1 MLERNRKHRVPSGV
15 KVPERPKQGMGVHT
29 EGILDGLERIGAL
42 SSLVETTLISR
53 AAHIAW
59 NGDLYKAEQILL
71 RMIFKEKRENP
82 QAMDLLARIYCQQGR
97 YEKAKDLWERAV
109 ELQPGSPVLRRSLAR
124 CIAVAKS
131 PAKEISAYRMKLLFR
146 SLACAFVVLFVSW
159 GAVTGYNGVQKWME
173 GPQTAERLAGRFH
186 YDYESQTE
194 NFREVYGDDDL
205 RGDELSGDSTDG
217 STSKTLGFT
226 RRKVVDSTNLG
237 RIEVFVERKGNS
249 VKVTGK
255 VPSLHL
261 RYLVEQALAELP
273 GVQNVDLRALEVD
286 RTYRVR
292 PGDSLWIISRRMFG
306 SGAGWT
312 TLARY
317 NNLDN
322 PSLLRVG
329 QELSLPLGNEYL
341 VSER

>member
-1 MLERNRKHRVPSGV
+1 MLEHNRKHRVPSGV
-15 KVPERPKQGMGVHT
+15 KAPEQSKQGVGVHT
-29 EGILDGLERIGAL
+29 EGILDGLQKVGAL
-42 SSLVETTLISR
+42 TALVESTLIWR
-53 AAHIAW
+53 AAHVAW
-59 NGDLYKAEQILL
+59 NTDLYKAEQILV
-71 RMIFKEKRENP
+71 RMIFKEGCENP
-82 QAMDLLARIYCQQGR
+82 QAMDLLARIYCQQQR

-109 ELQPGSPVLRRSLAR
+109 ALQPGSPILRRSLAK

-131 PAKEISAYRMKLLFR
+131 PTKEISAYRMKLAFR
-146 SLACAFVVLFVSW
+146 AFACAVVILFVSW
-159 GAVTGYNGVQKWME
+159 GGVLGFNGFQRWME

-186 YDYESQTE
+186 YDYESQVG
-194 NFREVYGDDDL
+194 NFRELYGDEDL
-205 RGDELSGDSTDG
+205 RNDQGNGEIARPM
-217 STSKTLGFT
+217 GFT
-226 RRKVVDSTNLG
+226 RRQIVNGTNLG

-261 RYLVEQALAELP
+261 RYLVEHALAELP
-273 GVQNVDLRALEVD
+273 GVQNVDLRSLEID

-322 PSLLRVG
+322 PSALKIG

-341 VSER
+341 VPER